1 MDDALCGGS
10 SAAGGNTQAPRVADM
25 LDSRIAAVIMMGN
38 PRHAD
43 GLSYNV
49 GTAEADGVRFPTN
62 LLPHFYT
69 SKLISSYTLERSNP
83 LT

>member
-49 GTAEADGVRFPTN
+49 GTAEASGVRI
-62 LLPHFYT
+62 PHQPD
-69 SKLISSYTLERSNP
+69 RSRRP
-83 LT
+83 PKELVC